1 MGSVC
6 SDERVIVVRLLGLL
20 SAVAIVSCSS
30 KDEPAPS
37 EAPVYALFGPK
48 ASTRLTPFPSD
59 RYTRPDTTSPTGLRV
74 DISAS
79 NNRDQLV
86 TNYPVTVS
94 DLNKMDGFS
103 TVGGVYVSPSGD
115 VDPASFTRPVDGY
128 SSADAPAVLIDV
140 DEKSPDKGK
149 TVGLLPMYATT
160 ADGLYDYATE
170 DHTLLFQPARPLRP
184 RTRYLFVLT
193 NNVKSRSGRPLVAN
207 DDVKKLLTNDP
218 DPYAERVRA
227 ALPVLEAATKL
238 RREAIV
244 VATVFTTATIH
255 EELLAAAAE
264 RRAAKAPTI
273 TETFSVVEQSTSD
286 NRLRYSF
293 KMEAP
298 EYRAPKPDGRFAI
311 ENGKPKVQST
321 VQLETLLAFSDR
333 TKSGPRPVVI
343 FGHGLGGDKDGVW
356 GTAER
361 LATLS
366 DKGVAVFGID
376 APEHGSRAKEKSENK
391 LAPVFSF
398 FGIDAQT
405 KEEAFV
411 IARARDN
418 FRQMALDQL
427 ELVRLIKSLSTLD
440 LLPVGAPDGVPD
452 LDVNQIVYLGHS
464 FGSVMGPTAAAIAPE
479 IKAACWNVGGAGLTV
494 LLRDSPTFKF
504 IIDAMKPVGTPPGDV
519 IRFFAATQAI
529 VDPGDAA
536 NWVKGVTLEAF
547 PGVPDWKPRD
557 VLIQEVHNDTIVP
570 NSTSELMARAAGL
583 THQLPTSS
591 PIPGL
596 PTANGTVTGNLPS
609 GATGVIAQ
617 FERGADG
624 KVIDH
629 GSLIFTPE
637 GRAQYVAFFESALKG
652 RAAIPPP
659 FAK

>member
-1 MGSVC
+1 VW
-6 SDERVIVVRLLGLL
+6 SDESVINVRLLGLL
-20 SAVAIVSCSS
+20 AIVALVSCSS
-30 KDEPAPS
+30 KDEPAS
-37 EAPVYALFGPK
+37 AEAPVSPLFGPR

-59 RYTRPDTTSPTGLRV
+59 RYTRADAASATGLRV
-74 DISAS
+74 DISSATTAD
-79 NNRDQLV
+79 RLV
-86 TNYPVTVS
+86 TGYPVTVS

-103 TVGGVYVSPSGD
+103 TVGGVYVNLSGD

-128 SSADAPAVLIDV
+128 ATADAPAALVDV

-149 TVGLLPMYATT
+149 AVGLIPMYATT
-160 ADGLYDYATE
+160 ADGLYDYASE

-193 NNVKSRSGRPLVAN
+193 NAVKTRTGRPIVASE
-207 DDVKKLLTNDP
+207 DTKRLLSSDP
-218 DPYAERVRA
+218 DPYAAAVRA
-227 ALPVLEAATKL
+227 ALPVLEATTKIKRESIVLATQ
-238 RREAIV
+238 
-244 VATVFTTATIH
+244 FTTTSVH
-255 EELLAAAAE
+255 EELLAAASD
-264 RRAAKAPTI
+264 RRAAPPPKLPAD
-273 TETFSVVEQSTSD
+273 FAVVEESKTD

-293 KMEAP
+293 TMEAP
-298 EYRAPKPDGRFAI
+298 EYRVPKPDGRFAI
-311 ENGKPKVQST
+311 ENGKPKVHST

-361 LATLS
+361 LATLHAN
-366 DKGVAVFGID
+366 GVAVFGID
-376 APEHGSRAKEKSENK
+376 APEHGSRALEKSDNK

-405 KEEAFV
+405 TTEAFV

-418 FRQMALDQL
+418 FRQMALDHL
-427 ELVRLIKSLSTLD
+427 EMIRLIKTLGTLD
-440 LLPVGAPDGVPD
+440 LLPLGAPDGVPD
-452 LDVNQIVYLGHS
+452 LDVGQIVYLGHS
-464 FGSVMGPTAAAIAPE
+464 FGSVMGPTSAALAPE
-479 IKAACWNVGGAGLTV
+479 IRAACWNVGGAGLTT

-504 IIDAMKPVGTPPGDV
+504 IIDAMKPAGTPPGEV
-519 IRFFAATQAI
+519 IRFFATTQAI

-557 VLIQEVHNDTIVP
+557 VLLQEVYNDTIVP
-570 NSTSELMARAAGL
+570 NSTSELLARAGGL
-583 THQLPTSS
+583 THQLPKRSD
-591 PIPGL
+591 IPGL
-596 PTANGTVTGNLPS
+596 PTASGAITANLPS

-629 GSLIFTPE
+629 GSLIFAPE
-637 GRAQYVAFFESALKG
+637 GRDQYVAFFQSALAG
-652 RAAIPPP
+652 RANVPPP